1 MRNAGLVVL
10 VVWILVAASI
20 AVLAALDVDAGV
32 RRHWSN
38 LVQLGAAYGCALL
51 CFRTAGLFPPAD
63 ALRGVWTLFALGVT
77 AWALGQS
84 YFYAYSLI
92 AGGVEAPFPSLADAG
107 FLLIG
112 PLVVFAL
119 LRFKAAAGL
128 VAPPLGIVCA
138 VVLGVLSGV
147 VTAHYNAEGLASADL
162 LLRGVSMAYVV
173 FDPAML
179 AVTTLVAFGFGRG
192 RIARSWW
199 SVVVGIAVFLA
210 ANQVYSYL
218 VFSEV
223 YASGVASD
231 ALWPIAFGL
240 IAHGALATRSAY
252 AGVDH
257 AEAFQ

>member
-1 MRNAGLVVL
+1 MRTSGLAVL
-10 VVWILVAASI
+10 VVWILVAVSI
-20 AVLAALDVDAGV
+20 AALAVLDVDAGI

-38 LVQLGAAYGCALL
+38 LVQLGAAYACALL
-51 CFRTAGLFPPAD
+51 CFRTAGLFPPGD
-63 ALRGVWTLFALGVT
+63 ALRGVWMLFALGVL

-84 YFYAYSLI
+84 YFYAYTVLA
-92 AGGVEAPFPSLADAG
+92 AGAEAPFPSIADAG

-119 LRFKAAAGL
+119 LRFKQAAGL
-128 VAPPLGIVCA
+128 VAPPLGIACA
-138 VVLGVLSGV
+138 AILGVLGGV
-147 VTAHYNAEGLASADL
+147 VTAHYNAEGLASPDL
-162 LLRGVSMAYVV
+162 LLRGVSIAYVV

-179 AVTTLVAFGFGRG
+179 AVTVLVAFGFGRG

-218 VFSEV
+218 VFSEAYV
-223 YASGVASD
+223 SGVATD

-240 IAHGALATRSAY
+240 IAHGALSTRSAY
-252 AGVDH
+252 AGVDL
-257 AEAFQ
+257 ATES